1 MYPVI
6 QAPTR
11 FTDRSST
18 LIDHILVK
26 LPAKYINN
34 KVTAGNL
41 IYDLTDHLPNFVFID
56 LSIPSVLNRPHIR
69 LLTKR
74 KIAIYKAKF
83 D

>member
-1 MYPVI
+1 MSINMYPVI

-11 FTDRSST
+11 FTDRNAT

-34 KVTAGNL
+34 RVTAGNL

-56 LSIPSVLNRPHIR
+56 FTSTYSQ
-69 LLTKR
+69 
-74 KIAIYKAKF
+74 
-83 D
+83 